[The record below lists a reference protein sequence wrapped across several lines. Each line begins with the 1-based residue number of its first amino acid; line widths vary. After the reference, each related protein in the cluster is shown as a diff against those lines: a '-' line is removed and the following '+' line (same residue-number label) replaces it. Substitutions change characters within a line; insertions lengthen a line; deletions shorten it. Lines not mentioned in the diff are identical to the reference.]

1 LSERRLEILHCC
13 DEGVHGIRDRGTVL
27 GTGDLDLWETWRH
40 TTVLTVLEVLPYEP
54 CRVSVVKDP
63 DPAGEVG

>member
-1 LSERRLEILHCC
+1 MSERRLKVFHCC
-13 DEGVHGIRDRGTVL
+13 DEGVHRIGDRGTVL
-27 GTGDLDLWETWRH
+27 ETGVWHWGETWHH

-54 CRVSVVKDP
+54 CRVSVVRGP